1 MTAADDTTAAP
12 APDPAPT
19 RTGARRRAPLP
30 LRAELGRQL
39 RRRRTRVSAS
49 LLVVL
54 PLLLV
59 GAFAL
64 GSDDEPGAAPDFVD
78 LAQVGAANFT
88 IFTLFASTGFLL
100 VVIFALFA
108 GDAVPAEASWASL
121 RYLLAAPVPRA
132 RLLRVKLAAALLS
145 CLAAL
150 VLLVGWSLLVGLV
163 AYGPAGY
170 RSPTGSR
177 LGWAE
182 LAPRLLLV
190 VAALF
195 AVLLFVAALAFL
207 IGTLTDAPL
216 GAVGVAVMVTIVS
229 SILDS
234 ISALGSVREGLP
246 THQLYA
252 WAGAL
257 QEQVAWDGIVT
268 GTLWSLGYAVV
279 LTTAA
284 FVVFSRKDILS

>member
-1 MTAADDTTAAP
+1 MSTP
-12 APDPAPT
+12 G
-19 RTGARRRAPLP
+19 RTRAPLP

-49 LLVVL
+49 LLAVL

-88 IFTLFASTGFLL
+88 VFTLFASTGFLL
-100 VVIFALFA
+100 VVLFALFA
-108 GDAVPAEASWASL
+108 GDAVPAEASWTSL

-132 RLLRVKLAAALLS
+132 RLLRVKLAVALLS
-145 CLAAL
+145 CLGAL
-150 VLLVGWSLLVGLV
+150 VLLVSWSLLVGLV

-170 RSPTGSR
+170 RSPTGAQ
-177 LGWAE
+177 LDWGE
-182 LAPRLLLV
+182 LAPRLPV
-190 VAALF
+190 VVGALF
-195 AVLLFVAALAFL
+195 AVLVFVAALAFL
-207 IGTLTDAPL
+207 VGTVTDAPL

-234 ISALGSVREGLP
+234 ISALGGVREGLP
-246 THQLYA
+246 THELYA

-257 QEQVAWDGIVT
+257 QQEIAWDGIVT
-268 GTLWSLGYAVV
+268 GALWSLGYSVV

-284 FVVFSRKDILS
+284 FAVFARKDILS

>member
-1 MTAADDTTAAP
+1 MSTVD
-12 APDPAPT
+12 
-19 RTGARRRAPLP
+19 RARSPLP

-39 RRRRTRVSAS
+39 RRRRTRVSAAF
-49 LLVVL
+49 LLVL

-59 GAFAL
+59 GAFSL

-88 IFTLFASTGFLL
+88 VFTLFASTGFLL
-100 VVIFALFA
+100 VVLFALFA

-132 RLLRVKLAAALLS
+132 RLLRVKLAVALLS
-145 CLAAL
+145 CLGAL
-150 VLLVGWSLLVGLV
+150 VLLVSWALLVGLV
-163 AYGPAGY
+163 AYGSAGY
-170 RSPTGSR
+170 RSPTGAQ
-177 LGWAE
+177 LGWGE

-190 VAALF
+190 VASLF

-207 IGTLTDAPL
+207 VGTLTDAPL

-234 ISALGSVREGLP
+234 IDALGSLRQGLP
-246 THQLYA
+246 THELYA

-257 QEQVAWDGIVT
+257 QEQVAWEGIVT
-268 GTLWSLGYAVV
+268 GALWSLGYAVV

-284 FVVFSRKDILS
+284 FVVFARKDILS